1 MLQQN
6 KTPEP
11 EGNYLHWGIRETDLF
26 TLTHL
31 NSVAEMLANPN
42 KNVDGIC
49 FMIGS
54 GVEYG
59 KYYKVYVPFFHDGP
73 PLTNFEDVQRTV
85 RNTIVEMMHQLKGQM
100 TLH

>member
-1 MLQQN
+1 MQQQN
-6 KTPEP
+6 KQPEP
-11 EGNYLHWGIRETDLF
+11 EGTYLHWGVREIDLF
-26 TLTHL
+26 SLNHL

-59 KYYKVYVPFFHDGP
+59 KFYKVYVPFFHDRS
-73 PLTNFEDVQRTV
+73 PLIDGELVQLDV

-100 TLH
+100 KLH

>member
-1 MLQQN
+1 MQQQN
-6 KTPEP
+6 KHQDP
-11 EGNYLHWGIRETDLF
+11 EGTYLHWGIRETDLF
-26 TLTHL
+26 SLHHL

-59 KYYKVYVPFFHDGP
+59 KYYKVYVPFFHDKA
-73 PLTNFEDVQRTV
+73 PLTNFQEVQRTV
-85 RNTIVEMMHQLKGQM
+85 EAAIVEMMHQLKGQM
-100 TLH
+100 ALH